1 MRTLAL
7 VIGAVLLASCA
18 TAAAPPAPVAGVMT
32 QESLQHG
39 GRTRT
44 YLVHDYSGGKRAPMV
59 ILMHGGGGN
68 AANAVM
74 MTQFDVIAQREHL
87 IAVYP
92 DGTAGPL
99 VPALETW
106 NAGHC
111 CAQAMR
117 NKVDDVGFLS
127 ALIDKMVTA
136 GKADPKRIYATGMSN
151 GGMMSHRL
159 AIELSDKIAAVAP
172 VVGALFGDE
181 KDAPRGVPILII
193 NGAVD
198 RIVPAEGG
206 KLAPEGGGS
215 IAAGQEDHS
224 LLPSK
229 AQGEFWA
236 RAGHCK
242 AGVTKAVPGASL
254 TEYPGC
260 SGGVE
265 VLHYTV
271 ANNGHAWPGGRP
283 GREGANVPSKDFN
296 ASEMIWAFF
305 KKHPKR

>member
-1 MRTLAL
+1 MRHTV
-7 VIGAVLLASCA
+7 VIL
-18 TAAAPPAPVAGVMT
+18 AAALLSACASAPAAPAEGVIST
-32 QESLQHG
+32 ETLQHA
-39 GRTRT
+39 GRART
-44 YLVHDYSGGKRAPMV
+44 YQVHDFSGGKRAPVV
-59 ILMHGGGGN
+59 IVMHGGGGN

-74 MTQFDVIAQREHL
+74 MTRFDVVARRERF

-92 DGTAGPL
+92 DGSSGPL
-99 VPALETW
+99 APNLETW

-127 ALIDKMVTA
+127 AMIDKLVAA
-136 GKADPKRIYATGMSN
+136 GKADPKRVYATGMSN

-181 KDAPRGVPILII
+181 KDPPRAVPILII
-193 NGAVD
+193 NGADD

-206 KLAPEGGGS
+206 RLSPGAS
-215 IAAGQEDHS
+215 TIAAGSEDHP
-224 LLPSK
+224 LAPSR
-229 AQGEFWA
+229 AQGEYWA
-236 RAGHCK
+236 RAAGCR
-242 AGVTKAVPGASL
+242 AGVTRAVPGASL

-260 SGGVE
+260 RGGVE

-271 ANNGHAWPGGRP
+271 ANNGHAWPGGNP
-283 GREGANVPSKDFN
+283 GREGANVPTKDFN
-296 ASEMIWAFF
+296 ASEVIWAFF

>member
-1 MRTLAL
+1 MRTLAFAL
-7 VIGAVLLASCA
+7 CALTLSACASA
-18 TAAAPPAPVAGVMT
+18 STPPAADTPGVIT
-32 QESLQHG
+32 TESMARGSL
-39 GRTRT
+39 TRT
-44 YLVHDYSGGKRAPMV
+44 YQVHDFSGGKRAPMV
-59 ILMHGGGGN
+59 IVMHGGGGN
-68 AANAVM
+68 AANAVN
-74 MTQFDVIAQREHL
+74 MTQFDVIGRREHL
-87 IAVYP
+87 IIVYP
-92 DGTAGPL
+92 DGSAGPL
-99 VPALETW
+99 VPNLETW

-117 NKVDDVGFLS
+117 NKVDDIGFLS
-127 ALIDKMVTA
+127 AVIDKMVGS
-136 GKADPKRIYATGMSN
+136 GKADPVRIYATGMSN

-159 AIELSDKIAAVAP
+159 GIELSDKIAAVAP

-181 KDAPRGVPILII
+181 KDPPRGVPILII

-206 KLAPEGGGS
+206 RLSPDGGN

-254 TEYPGC
+254 IEYPGC
-260 SGGVE
+260 AGGVE

-271 ANNGHAWPGGRP
+271 TNNGHAWPGGRP

-305 KKHPKR
+305 KRHPKR